1 MKRFFSHL
9 SFALAIL
16 ISTAAVFTSGCG
28 SSGGSSGGSG
38 GASST
43 AVKLSG
49 TVSASDSDSVSSLR
63 QTLRGNSGQAI
74 IDLYYIND
82 AGTKIALTNGNNSFE
97 VSGNETDYEF
107 SVFIPT
113 EAIDKKNFVL
123 TAVIGNQTIE
133 GIIPFDPNIEKTIQ
147 APKITPEHI
156 GLVQLAIKSAQEGI
170 PNINM
175 TDVLSLYTP
184 ADIKA
189 MLQNGVPGSDMTN
202 LVNKLKQKEEQFL
215 AAANALSAEQARK
228 IEALMAYGNTLSR
241 DPRYIGFEN
250 RDAFKA
256 AMDEKAE
263 ALGLSTE
270 AQMKFD
276 EVSLMFI
283 GSGIPTPPISNP
295 QNFAQFV
302 QSAAFSVQELINGQ
316 DDPQSVI
323 VNYFTNIYSND
334 SDIVALKALFI
345 SKKQIFYGYLLQ
357 GISPNPQSLDNPIR
371 VIEELRRKVFAKVDP
386 QRILGDPNLM
396 PNSVITTQQEIDSKR
411 NQLTLPAN
419 DQETF
424 IINLKKLA
432 IMAMP
437 ANPPQ
442 PFNQPQ

>member
-1 MKRFFSHL
+1 
-9 SFALAIL
+9 
-16 ISTAAVFTSGCG
+16 
-28 SSGGSSGGSG
+28 
-38 GASST
+38 
-43 AVKLSG
+43 
-49 TVSASDSDSVSSLR
+49 
-63 QTLRGNSGQAI
+63 
-74 IDLYYIND
+74 
-82 AGTKIALTNGNNSFE
+82 
-97 VSGNETDYEF
+97 
-107 SVFIPT
+107 
-113 EAIDKKNFVL
+113 
-123 TAVIGNQTIE
+123 
-133 GIIPFDPNIEKTIQ
+133 
-147 APKITPEHI
+147 
-156 GLVQLAIKSAQEGI
+156 
-170 PNINM
+170 
-175 TDVLSLYTP
+175 
-184 ADIKA
+184 
-189 MLQNGVPGSDMTN
+189 MTN

-256 AMDEKAE
+256 AMDAKAE
-263 ALGLSTE
+263 ELGLTPE

-334 SDIVALKALFI
+334 SDIVALKALFV

-357 GISPNPQSLDNPIR
+357 GISPNPQSPDNPIR

-386 QRILGDPNLM
+386 DEILGDPDSM
-396 PNSVITTQQEIDSKR
+396 PSSTTILQEIVSNR
-411 NQLTLPAN
+411 SQLTLPAN

-424 IINLKKLA
+424 ITKLNMLA
-432 IMAMP
+432 KMSMP
-437 ANPPQ
+437 V
-442 PFNQPQ
+442 NQPQ

>member
-1 MKRFFSHL
+1 M
-9 SFALAIL
+9 
-16 ISTAAVFTSGCG
+16 
-28 SSGGSSGGSG
+28 
-38 GASST
+38 
-43 AVKLSG
+43 
-49 TVSASDSDSVSSLR
+49 
-63 QTLRGNSGQAI
+63 
-74 IDLYYIND
+74 
-82 AGTKIALTNGNNSFE
+82 
-97 VSGNETDYEF
+97 SGNEANYDF
-107 SVFIPT
+107 SAFIPT
-113 EAIDKKNFVL
+113 EAINKKNFVL
-123 TAVIGNQTIE
+123 RAVIGNQAIE

-202 LVNKLKQKEEQFL
+202 LVNKLKQKEAQFL

-250 RDAFKA
+250 RAAFKA
-256 AMDEKAE
+256 AMDDKAE
-263 ALGLSTE
+263 ELGLSTE

-276 EVSLMFI
+276 EVSLTFI
-283 GSGIPTPPISNP
+283 GSGIPTPLISNP
-295 QNFAQFV
+295 QDFAQFV
-302 QSAAFSVQELINGQ
+302 EFAAISVKELINGQ

-323 VNYFTNIYSND
+323 VNYFTGIYSND
-334 SDIVALKALFI
+334 NAIVALKALFV
-345 SKKQIFYGYLLQ
+345 SKKEIFYGQLLQ
-357 GISPNPQSLDNPIR
+357 GTPPDPQSEDNPIR

-386 QRILGDPNLM
+386 DEILGDPNLM

>member
-1 MKRFFSHL
+1 MKRFFSH
-9 SFALAIL
+9 FPFVLAIL
-16 ISTAAVFTSGCG
+16 ISTATVFTSGCG
-28 SSGGSSGGSG
+28 SSGGSSGG
-38 GASST
+38 ASST
-43 AVKLSG
+43 AVRLSG
-49 TVSASDSDSVSSLR
+49 TVSASDSVSSLK
-63 QTLRGNSGQAI
+63 QTLRGNSGKAI
-74 IDLYYIND
+74 VDLYYIND
-82 AGTKIALTNGNNSFE
+82 AGTRIALTNGNNSFD
-97 VSGNETDYEF
+97 VSGNEANYDF
-107 SVFIPT
+107 SAFIPT
-113 EAIDKKNFVL
+113 EAINKKNFVL
-123 TAVIGNQTIE
+123 RAVIGNQAIE

-189 MLQNGVPGSDMTN
+189 MLLQNGNPGSDMTN
-202 LVNKLKQKEEQFL
+202 LVNKLKQKEAQFL
-215 AAANALSAEQARK
+215 AATNALSAEQARK

-256 AMDEKAE
+256 AMDAKAE
-263 ALGLSTE
+263 ELGLTPE

-386 QRILGDPNLM
+386 GAALLGNPDLMSASPHTTIQAIVANLT
-396 PNSVITTQQEIDSKR
+396 S
-411 NQLTLPAN
+411 LTLPVN
-419 DQETF
+419 QEEIPVF
-424 IINLKKLA
+424 HERLDMLA
-432 IMAMP
+432 LMSMP
-437 ANPPQ
+437 TQ
-442 PFNQPQ
+442 QRGM

>member
-1 MKRFFSHL
+1 MKRFFSQLH
-9 SFALAIL
+9 FVLAFL
-16 ISTAAVFTSGCG
+16 FLTAAVFSTGC
-28 SSGGSSGGSG
+28 GGSG
-38 GASST
+38 SDPIGGGSDSAS
-43 AVKLSG
+43 VRLSG
-49 TVSASDSDSVSSLR
+49 KISTSDASTSLR
-63 QTLRGNSGQAI
+63 EGLRGAGTALV
-74 IDLYYIND
+74 DLYYID
-82 AGTKIALTNGNNSFE
+82 GAGAPVPLTNGNSFN
-97 VSGNETDYEF
+97 VTGNEATYDF
-107 SVFIPT
+107 SAFIPS
-113 EAIDKKNFVL
+113 EAINKKNFVL
-123 TAVIGNQTIE
+123 KAVIGNQTIE

-189 MLQNGVPGSDMTN
+189 MLLQNGNPGSDMTN
-202 LVNKLKQKEEQFL
+202 LVNKLKQKEAQFL
-215 AAANALSAEQARK
+215 AATNALSAEQARK

-256 AMDEKAE
+256 AMDAKAE
-263 ALGLSTE
+263 ELGLTPE

-386 QRILGDPNLM
+386 GAALLGNPDLMSASPQTTIQAIAANLTQLSLPVTQEEIPVFHERLDMLALMSM
-396 PNSVITTQQEIDSKR
+396 PTQQR
-411 NQLTLPAN
+411 G
-419 DQETF
+419 
-424 IINLKKLA
+424 
-432 IMAMP
+432 M
-437 ANPPQ
+437 
-442 PFNQPQ
+442 

>member
-1 MKRFFSHL
+1 MKRFFSH
-9 SFALAIL
+9 FPFVLAIL
-16 ISTAAVFTSGCG
+16 ISTATVFTSGCG
-28 SSGGSSGGSG
+28 SSGGSSGS
-38 GASST
+38 ASST
-43 AVKLSG
+43 AVRLSG
-49 TVSASDSDSVSSLR
+49 TVSASDSVSSLK
-63 QTLRGNSGQAI
+63 QTLRGNSGKAI
-74 IDLYYIND
+74 VDLYYIND
-82 AGTKIALTNGNNSFE
+82 AGTRIALTNGNNSFD
-97 VSGNETDYEF
+97 VSGNEANYDF
-107 SVFIPT
+107 SAFIPT
-113 EAIDKKNFVL
+113 EAINKKNFVL
-123 TAVIGNQTIE
+123 TAVIGNQAIE

-302 QSAAFSVQELINGQ
+302 QSAALSVQELINGE

-323 VNYFTNIYSND
+323 VNFFTDIYSND
-334 SDIVALKALFI
+334 SDIVALKALFV

-357 GISPNPQSLDNPIR
+357 GISPNPQSPDNPIR

-386 QRILGDPNLM
+386 DEILGDPDSM
-396 PNSVITTQQEIDSKR
+396 PSSTTILQEIASNR
-411 NQLTLPAN
+411 SQLTLPAN

-424 IINLKKLA
+424 ITKLNMLA
-432 IMAMP
+432 KMSMP
-437 ANPPQ
+437 V
-442 PFNQPQ
+442 NQPQ

>member
-43 AVKLSG
+43 AVRLSG
-49 TVSASDSDSVSSLR
+49 TVSASDSVSSLK
-63 QTLRGNSGQAI
+63 QTLRGNSGKAI
-74 IDLYYIND
+74 VDLYYIND
-82 AGTKIALTNGNNSFE
+82 AGKRIALTNGNNSFD
-97 VSGNETDYEF
+97 VSGNEANYDF
-107 SVFIPT
+107 SAFIPT
-113 EAIDKKNFVL
+113 EAINKKNFVL
-123 TAVIGNQTIE
+123 RAVIGNQAIE

-147 APKITPEHI
+147 AQKITPEHI

-189 MLQNGVPGSDMTN
+189 MLQNGFPGSDMIN
-202 LVNKLKQKEEQFL
+202 LVNKLKQKEAQFL

-256 AMDEKAE
+256 AMDAKAE
-263 ALGLSTE
+263 ELGLTPE

-302 QSAAFSVQELINGQ
+302 QSAAFSLQELINGE

-386 QRILGDPNLM
+386 GAALLGNPDLMSASPHTTIQAIVANLT
-396 PNSVITTQQEIDSKR
+396 S
-411 NQLTLPAN
+411 LTLPVNQA
-419 DQETF
+419 EIPVF
-424 IINLKKLA
+424 HEKLD
-432 IMAMP
+432 MLVLMSMP
-437 ANPPQ
+437 TQ
-442 PFNQPQ
+442 Q